1 MLVGGEEHAFSS
13 PAASQAAG
21 ISTVYQEVNLVPNLT
36 VAENMLLGRE
46 PRRFGSINV
55 RAMNRRARATLEGLG
70 LDIDPT
76 SVLGDHPIAIQ
87 QLVAIARAVDVEARV
102 LILDE
107 PTSSLD
113 ADEVAKL
120 FDLMRR
126 LRDQGVAIVFVSH
139 FLDQVFEIAD
149 RMTILRNGAL
159 VGERLVAETTQL
171 ELVKLMIGRELE
183 VLERLDRTSANTEAE
198 AGTPILKALGVG
210 RKGSLEATDLELYEG
225 EIIGL
230 AGLLGSGRTELA
242 RLLFGADTADTGE
255 VAVRS
260 ERRRLRSPRHAID
273 RKIAFSSEDRKAE
286 GVVGDLTV
294 ADNMLL
300 ALQASR
306 GWLRPIPAGHPHQA
320 GRGVHQGPRHPA
332 HRPERA
338 DAQPLRRQPAEGAA
352 RALADHRSPT
362 ILILDEPT
370 RGIDIGAKA
379 QIQAKVA
386 ELAAAGHVGGLHL
399 RRAGGGAAPQRPP
412 GRDARPPQ
420 DRRAAQPRRQRQR
433 RTRDHRGRGPLR
445 AGGGA
450 PCLSH
455 PPSSQRLLGHQLV
468 WPVLALV
475 VLLVI
480 NVVATPSF
488 LDIRMQDDHLYGNLV
503 DIVRNSAPVMLVA
516 LGMTLVIA
524 TRGIDL
530 SVGAIAAIA
539 AAVAC
544 TRIVGAGDEARPGH
558 RGDGLHLRRR
568 RLPRCSAPGTASW
581 SRCSASSR
589 SSPRWS

>member
-1 MLVGGEEHAFSS
+1 MTQMDVQQPARTAEADPVAVIEMHDISIAFGGVQALDGVSLRLLPGEVHALMGENGAGKSTLIKALTGVYGIDSGTVLVGGEEHSFSS

-55 RAMNRRARATLEGLG
+55 RAMNRRARATLESLG

-76 SVLGDHPIAIQ
+76 SVLGEHPIAIQ

-126 LRDQGVAIVFVSH
+126 LREQGVAIVFVSH
-139 FLDQVFEIAD
+139 FLDQIFEIAD
-149 RMTILRNGAL
+149 RMTILRNGVL
-159 VGERLVAETTQL
+159 VSERLVAETTQL

-183 VLERLDRTSANTEAE
+183 VLERLDRAEANTEAE
-198 AGTPILKALGVG
+198 AGTPIMKALGVG

-260 ERRRLRSPRHAID
+260 ERRKLRSPRHAID

-306 GWLRPIPAGHPHQA
+306 GWLRPIPAA
-320 GRGVHQGPRHPA
+320 TRNKLVEEYIKA
-332 HRPERA
+332 LDIRPTDPNALMRNLSGGNQQKVLLA
-338 DAQPLRRQPAEGAA
+338 RWLITQPE
-352 RALADHRSPT
+352 

-386 ELAAAGHVGGLHL
+386 ELAAEGLAVVFISGELEEVL
-399 RRAGGGAAPQRPP
+399 RVSDRLVVMR
-412 GRDARPPQ
+412 
-420 DRRAAQPRRQRQR
+420 DRRKIDERPNH
-433 RTRDHRGRGPLR
+433 DVSVSDVLEII
-445 AGGGA
+445 AG
-450 PCLSH
+450 
-455 PPSSQRLLGHQLV
+455 
-468 WPVLALV
+468 
-475 VLLVI
+475 
-480 NVVATPSF
+480 
-488 LDIRMQDDHLYGNLV
+488 
-503 DIVRNSAPVMLVA
+503 
-516 LGMTLVIA
+516 
-524 TRGIDL
+524 
-530 SVGAIAAIA
+530 
-539 AAVAC
+539 
-544 TRIVGAGDEARPGH
+544 EARAEQQEA
-558 RGDGLHLRRR
+558 
-568 RLPRCSAPGTASW
+568 PRA
-581 SRCSASSR
+581 
-589 SSPRWS
+589 

>member
-1 MLVGGEEHAFSS
+1 MTQMDLQPTAISGTAPADRAPVIEMRDISITFGSVQALSEVSLRLYPGEVHALMGENGAGKSTLIKALTGVYTIDSGTVLVGGEEHEFSS

-21 ISTVYQEVNLVPNLT
+21 ISTVYQEVNLLPNLT

-46 PRRFGSINV
+46 PRRFGGINV
-55 RAMNRRARATLEGLG
+55 RAMNRRAQATLERLG
-70 LDIDPT
+70 IDIDPT
-76 SVLGDHPIAIQ
+76 SDLGDHPIAIQ

-120 FDLMRR
+120 FEVMRR

-139 FLDQVFEIAD
+139 FLDQIYEISD
-149 RMTILRNGAL
+149 RMTVLRNGRL
-159 VGERLVAETTQL
+159 VEERMVAETSQL

-183 VLERLDRTSANTEAE
+183 VLERLDREVSATTADETGE
-198 AGTPILKALGVG
+198 PVLKALGVG
-210 RKGSLEATDLELYEG
+210 RKGSLEATDLDVYEG
-225 EIIGL
+225 EVIGL

-260 ERRRLRSPRHAID
+260 ERRKLRSPRHAID

-306 GWLRPIPAGHPHQA
+306 GWLRPIPQA
-320 GRGVHQGPRHPA
+320 TRTKLVERYIEA
-332 HRPERA
+332 LDIRPTDPTALMRNLSGGN
-338 DAQPLRRQPAEGAA
+338 QQKVLLA
-352 RALADHRSPT
+352 RWLITDPD

-386 ELAAAGHVGGLHL
+386 ELAAQGMAVIFISAELEEVL
-399 RRAGGGAAPQRPP
+399 RLSDRLVVMR
-412 GRDARPPQ
+412 
-420 DRRAAQPRRQRQR
+420 DRRKIDERPNH
-433 RTRDHRGRGPLR
+433 DVSVSDVLEII
-445 AGGGA
+445 AG
-450 PCLSH
+450 
-455 PPSSQRLLGHQLV
+455 
-468 WPVLALV
+468 
-475 VLLVI
+475 
-480 NVVATPSF
+480 
-488 LDIRMQDDHLYGNLV
+488 
-503 DIVRNSAPVMLVA
+503 
-516 LGMTLVIA
+516 
-524 TRGIDL
+524 
-530 SVGAIAAIA
+530 
-539 AAVAC
+539 
-544 TRIVGAGDEARPGH
+544 EAREEG
-558 RGDGLHLRRR
+558 
-568 RLPRCSAPGTASW
+568 PRA
-581 SRCSASSR
+581 
-589 SSPRWS
+589 